1 MARVKFRAAH
11 PCDHVVPRLPV
22 RQWVL
27 SVPKRLRY
35 FMQRL
40 LRLLRLLRDC
50 ARPAFALDRL
60 RKAGREL
67 ILRCA
72 KQHSEPGSDHRDR
85 RDQRNAKRG
94 VRSDALHLTP
104 LKLIDRLAALVPP
117 PPPPP
122 PPRAHRHRY
131 YGVLAPNSPLRA
143 ASMALAAARGGHRP
157 AHGAART
164 EQSGSPANW
173 PSTGKRLRQ
182 PRLLAAKG
190 VHRK

>member
-35 FMQRL
+35 LMQRL
-40 LRLLRLLRDC
+40 LRLLRLLRDF

-67 ILRCA
+67 IFRCA

-85 RDQRNAKRG
+85 RNAKRG

-104 LKLIDRLAALVPP
+104 LELIDRLAALVPP
-117 PPPPP
+117 PPPC
-122 PPRAHRHRY
+122 AHRHRY

-143 ASMALAAARGGHRP
+143 ASMALAAARGEHRP
-157 AHGAART
+157 AHDAART

>member
-35 FMQRL
+35 LMQRLLCL
-40 LRLLRLLRDC
+40 LRLLRLLRDF

-85 RDQRNAKRG
+85 RNAKRG

-104 LKLIDRLAALVPP
+104 LELIDRLAALVPP
-117 PPPPP
+117 P
-122 PPRAHRHRY
+122 RAQRHRAQRHNY
-131 YGVLAPNSPLRA
+131 WGVLASNSPLKA
-143 ASMALAAARGGHRP
+143 AALA
-157 AHGAART
+157 
-164 EQSGSPANW
+164 
-173 PSTGKRLRQ
+173 
-182 PRLLAAKG
+182 LAG
-190 VHRK
+190 LTLPQMPETSLSFRHQVDL